1 MQDICFSSITLSFCK
16 YEFGICISFVETL
29 FPKIT
34 FISCKLTKHQS
45 QDYCSK
51 AHILRRISCENH
63 RSYRS
68 RSSLSK
74 QPKGPVV
81 NLAFTDLL
89 QLFLIHL
96 QDLVNRRC
104 VFRRLVESIVPRE
117 TGKTDCKP
125 ASFTNRIP
133 STGVNRT

>member
-34 FISCKLTKHQS
+34 FISYKLTKHQS

-74 QPKGPVV
+74 QPKGPIV

-104 VFRRLVESIVPRE
+104 VFRRLVESIVSRE